1 MSETSVLRGPVT
13 VRSARPDEYDLIGEL
28 TVEVYVGGGMVKPDS
43 GYVPE
48 LRDAAGRAAHTDLL
62 VAEVAGEVVGAV
74 AYCPPGSRYA
84 VVAGADEAEFRML
97 AVRERARGRG
107 AGRALVEACLDRAR
121 AAGLRGLRL
130 VTQANMPAAQR
141 MYERMGFR
149 RTPERDWT
157 LDNGVR
163 LLAYHMPL

>member
-1 MSETSVLRGPVT
+1 
-13 VRSARPDEYDLIGEL
+13 
-28 TVEVYVGGGMVKPDS
+28 
-43 GYVPE
+43 
-48 LRDAAGRAAHTDLL
+48 
-62 VAEVAGEVVGAV
+62 
-74 AYCPPGSRYA
+74 
-84 VVAGADEAEFRML
+84 AEFRML

-121 AAGLRGLRL
+121 AADLRGLRL